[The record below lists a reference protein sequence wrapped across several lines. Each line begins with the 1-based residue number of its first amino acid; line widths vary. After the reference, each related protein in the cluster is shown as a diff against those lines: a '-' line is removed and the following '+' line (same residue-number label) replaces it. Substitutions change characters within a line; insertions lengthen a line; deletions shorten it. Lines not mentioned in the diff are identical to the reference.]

1 MSMIASAATAAAAS
15 PLGSLFNHSKRGVN
29 SASPSAGGSAQ
40 PASTVS
46 LFGSLLQSVEQV
58 VGIPAAAAAPAGISS
73 TAAAGS
79 TGATAG
85 TSATAGTGAATA
97 ASPAQ
102 QVQSFLYSLFQA
114 LKAGLGTPG
123 AAGTAASGT
132 ATGSGSSAGQYA
144 GSLASSLQ
152 SLIQQLGSGGSA
164 SPQVANLESAFSGLI
179 GASSGSAGSTAA
191 AASTSNASLQGL
203 LTNLLQNVQ
212 SAGASSIPTVGSAV
226 NAKA

>member
-1 MSMIASAATAAAAS
+1 MIASAATAAAAS

-58 VGIPAAAAAPAGISS
+58 VGIPAAAAPAGISS